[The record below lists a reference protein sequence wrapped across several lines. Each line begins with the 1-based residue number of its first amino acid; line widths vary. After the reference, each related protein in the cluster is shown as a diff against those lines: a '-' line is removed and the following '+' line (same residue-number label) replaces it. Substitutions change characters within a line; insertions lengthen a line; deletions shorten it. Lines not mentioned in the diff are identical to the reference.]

1 MTSTA
6 QSIGSLTAAPSHVE
20 LESQFGD
27 RGRRRRLDSFESIR
41 TLAGTNLNKGTC
53 VHYWIALTFVHAMA
67 VPCLAETFQERIG
80 LCLTCHGENGQ
91 SDNVEVPSLGAEPAP
106 FVLIQL
112 YLFRE
117 KQRRVE
123 PMTDAAKDLT
133 DDDLRQ
139 FSDFIAKLPAPKP
152 PQDRPDA
159 ARMER
164 GRGLA
169 QSYHCGF
176 CHNPDF
182 SGRDNVPR
190 LAAQRE
196 DYLVKALREYK
207 SNTRPGYDASMAEVT
222 QPISDAEI
230 LDLAYFMARAQ

>member
-1 MTSTA
+1 M
-6 QSIGSLTAAPSHVE
+6 
-20 LESQFGD
+20 
-27 RGRRRRLDSFESIR
+27 R
-41 TLAGTNLNKGTC
+41 TLL
-53 VHYWIALTFVHAMA
+53 IALTFAHALA

-91 SDNVEVPSLGAEPAP
+91 SDNVEVPSLCAEPAP

-139 FSDFIAKLPAPKP
+139 FSDFMAKLPAPKP
-152 PQDRPDA
+152 PQDSPDA

>member
-1 MTSTA
+1 M
-6 QSIGSLTAAPSHVE
+6 
-20 LESQFGD
+20 
-27 RGRRRRLDSFESIR
+27 R
-41 TLAGTNLNKGTC
+41 TLL
-53 VHYWIALTFVHAMA
+53 IALTFVHAMA

-80 LCLTCHGENGQ
+80 LCLTYHGENGQ

-133 DDDLRQ
+133 DDDLRR

-152 PQDRPDA
+152 PQDSPDA

-182 SGRDNVPR
+182 SGRDSVPR

>member
-1 MTSTA
+1 LA
-6 QSIGSLTAAPSHVE
+6 IEGGGAA
-20 LESQFGD
+20 
-27 RGRRRRLDSFESIR
+27 LDSFESIR
-41 TLAGTNLNKGTC
+41 TLRRDQPEQRDMRTLL
-53 VHYWIALTFVHAMA
+53 IALMFVHAMA

-139 FSDFIAKLPAPKP
+139 FSDFMAKLPAPKP
-152 PQDRPDA
+152 PQDSPDA

-176 CHNPDF
+176 CHNPYF